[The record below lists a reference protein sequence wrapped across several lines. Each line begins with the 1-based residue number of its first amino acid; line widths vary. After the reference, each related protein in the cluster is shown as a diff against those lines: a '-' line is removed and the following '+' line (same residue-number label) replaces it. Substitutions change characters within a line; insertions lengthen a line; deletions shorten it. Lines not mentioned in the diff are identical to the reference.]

1 MAHRTDRYAAARAA
15 RSARRLERI
24 EEFRRLTRDEA
35 HTIGVACARMHIS
48 KSTASD
54 YEKELIAATGMD
66 ALTARRRLYWQTRKA
81 GVSKPDAAAWFR
93 ITYRTASNWER
104 VMLEANRAS

>member
-1 MAHRTDRYAAARAA
+1 MAVPTDRFAAARAA
-15 RSARRLERI
+15 NAARRRERI

-35 HTIGVACARMHIS
+35 HTISVACARMHIS
-48 KSTASD
+48 TSTASD
-54 YEKELIAATGMD
+54 YEKELIAATGVD

-81 GVSKPDAAAWFR
+81 GVSKRDAAGWFR

-104 VMLEANRAS
+104 VLLEVHRAS